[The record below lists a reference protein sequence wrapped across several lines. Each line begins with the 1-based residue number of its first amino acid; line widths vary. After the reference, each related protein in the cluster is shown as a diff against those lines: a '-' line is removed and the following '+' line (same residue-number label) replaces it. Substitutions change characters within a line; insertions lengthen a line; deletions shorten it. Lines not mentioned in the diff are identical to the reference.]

1 MTQVF
6 GLLSIGA
13 GALLSQQ
20 RAITVTGNNI
30 ANVNTPGYSRQR
42 LNMETNRPMDTSFGP
57 VGMGVQTTTVARV
70 YDRFLGVQ
78 VNNESANL
86 GRWEAQ
92 KGALERVEVVFDES
106 GGYGLNQALSDFWNS
121 WQDLSMNP
129 SGTNER
135 LVVAAKSQALA
146 DAIRQKY
153 ADLEQAQTDIDA
165 AVRSG
170 VEDINRLTAE
180 ISDLNQKI
188 ASTEAGGTVN
198 ANDYRDS
205 RDLALKQLS
214 EIIGINSFEDAD
226 GRVVVSVGN
235 GDVLVES
242 GNNYALTT
250 TDAADG
256 HADIF
261 WSNNTGVPVNLSRP
275 APPKSCEITSGKMA
289 GWLQTRDTKIE
300 SYKVQLNDLAENLI
314 AEVNAKHTVG
324 LDRNGD
330 PGVDFFSRGGTP
342 PLPCLG
348 AADMEV
354 NPEILD
360 DPNLIAAA
368 TALTALWT
376 TTGPGDASNA
386 AAIADLRTSLAMS
399 GGTATFDD
407 AANALVSQVGHDVQE
422 AKTYQSHQAD
432 MLAYLDNYRE
442 SVSGVNLDEEMVNL
456 VKYQAAYNAAAKMIS
471 MGDEMLNTLMNMTR

>member
-1 MTQVF
+1 MTQLF

-20 RAITVTGNNI
+20 RAISVTGNNI

-42 LNMETNRPMDTSFGP
+42 LNMETKLPMDTPVGP
-57 VGMGVQTTTVARV
+57 VGLGVQTTTVERV

-78 VNNESANL
+78 MNNESASL

-106 GGYGLNQALSDFWNS
+106 GGYGLNQTLSDFWNS

-129 SGTNER
+129 SGTIER
-135 LVVAAKSQALA
+135 SVVAAKSQALA

-153 ADLEQAQTDIDA
+153 ADLEQAQADIDA
-165 AVRSG
+165 AVTSG

-188 ASTEAGGTVN
+188 ASTESGGTVN
-198 ANDYRDS
+198 ANDYRDR

-226 GRVVVSVGN
+226 GRVVVSVGS
-235 GDVLVES
+235 GRVLVEG
-242 GNNYALTT
+242 GNTYALTT
-250 TDAADG
+250 PTALAPATNAG
-256 HADIF
+256 HVDIE
-261 WSNNTGVPVNLSRP
+261 WPGAPVPIS
-275 APPKSCEITSGKMA
+275 SEITSGKMA
-289 GWLQTRDTKIE
+289 GWLQTRDTKIAGYMRNLDE
-300 SYKVQLNDLAENLI
+300 LAQTL
-314 AEVNAKHTVG
+314 ATGDPTTPLTKSSVNTLHAAGFG
-324 LDRNGD
+324 LDGSTGN
-330 PGVDFFSRGGTP
+330 DFFIGS
-342 PLPCLG
+342 G

-354 NPEILD
+354 NPLILA
-360 DPNLIAAA
+360 DPNRIAAA
-368 TALTALWT
+368 SAA
-376 TTGPGDASNA
+376 GAVPGDARNA
-386 AAIADLRTSLAMS
+386 AAIADLRTALTMS
-399 GGTATFDD
+399 GGTFDD
-407 AANALVSQVGHDVQE
+407 AANVLVSQVGHDVQE
-422 AKTYQSHQAD
+422 AKSYQSHQAD

-471 MGDEMLNTLMNMTR
+471 MGDEMLNSLMNMIR

>member
-20 RAITVTGNNI
+20 RAITITGNNI

-42 LNMETNRPMDTSFGP
+42 LNMETNLPMDTLVGP
-57 VGMGVQTTTVARV
+57 VGLGVQTTTVERL

-78 VNNESANL
+78 MNNESANL

-92 KGALERVEVVFDES
+92 KGALERVEVIFDES

-129 SGTNER
+129 SGTVER
-135 LVVAAKSQALA
+135 SVVAANSQALA
-146 DAIRQKY
+146 DTIRQKY
-153 ADLEQAQTDIDA
+153 ANLEQAQADIDA

-180 ISDLNQKI
+180 IADLNQKI
-188 ASTEAGGTVN
+188 ASTEASGTVN

-226 GRVVVSVGN
+226 GRVVVSVGS
-235 GDVLVES
+235 GRVLVES
-242 GNNYALTT
+242 GNNYALTIET
-250 TDAADG
+250 ALPPAANAG
-256 HADIF
+256 HADIV
-261 WSNNTGVPVNLSRP
+261 WPDNTGAAVNIGS
-275 APPKSCEITSGKMA
+275 EITSGKMA
-289 GWLQTRDTKIE
+289 SWLQTRDTKIAG
-300 SYKVQLNDLAENLI
+300 YMRNLDDLARTL
-314 AEVNAKHTVG
+314 AT
-324 LDRNGD
+324 GD
-330 PGVDFFSRGGTP
+330 PGPPPIKSSVNTLHAAGFGLDGSTGRDFFIGS
-342 PLPCLG
+342 G
-348 AADMEV
+348 AAGMAV
-354 NPEILD
+354 NQEILD
-360 DPNLIAAA
+360 HPNLIAAA
-368 TALTALWT
+368 KTAGAV
-376 TTGPGDASNA
+376 PGDASNA
-386 AAIADLRTSLAMS
+386 AAIADLRTALTM

-407 AANALVSQVGHDVQE
+407 AANTLVSQVGHDVQE
-422 AKTYQSHQAD
+422 AKSYQSHQAD
-432 MLAYLDNYRE
+432 MLTYLDNYRE

-456 VKYQAAYNAAAKMIS
+456 VKYQAAYNAAAKMIT
-471 MGDEMLNTLMNMTR
+471 MGDDMLNSLMNMVR